1 MIKYTK
7 IVSYEE
13 KDVITNLKWILASN
27 SVPVIPRPRAESWP
41 TEDLLMTWKHY
52 IPIEEDSSDLNE
64 KIKYFELNLEKV
76 NKIAINRKSFAQNFS
91 NLRVEK
97 EIQKS
102 SITQAYIENLF

>member
-1 MIKYTK
+1 
-7 IVSYEE
+7 
-13 KDVITNLKWILASN
+13 
-27 SVPVIPRPRAESWP
+27 
-41 TEDLLMTWKHY
+41 
-52 IPIEEDSSDLNE
+52 LNE